1 MRSFAVLALS
11 VAVLAPHAA
20 WTATVCPDRTIPPI
34 TLPAADS
41 VKCQTT
47 INKAALGFAKAK
59 LKALGKCMAAQVPG
73 VCPDTKA
80 SDKISKAAS
89 KGAAKITADCAT
101 DSVQAGLGNSYNTLT
116 DDTAISSC
124 VFSQH
129 NVSADI
135 LLGEINGTPGVV
147 KVNADRAK
155 CVKTLNKVGIKQAT
169 GAHKAINK
177 CIATQEKNGNV
188 VDLVA
193 ACVGHWAG
201 GVFVAPT
208 DANTAAA
215 LSGLQTKSEA
225 GVAKD
230 CTINPLLIPSIFACP
245 GAATVADLQQCITC
259 DTWNG
264 VLDFVQQEN
273 SETGK
278 YVANGAGAIQTAVNA
293 AAAGDK
299 LLIGSGTYQ
308 EQVSIATDN
317 LQLVGCGGGTNNRPL
332 VSRPSG
338 AGPFGNGISAG
349 GINGLVFQS
358 LDIFGWDDNG
368 IFIANADGITFRDVH
383 ADGNINSTYGIFPVT
398 SNNVTV
404 EDSSSV
410 HVRDAGIYIGQS
422 TNILSRYN
430 RAEGNVA
437 GMEIENSD
445 TATVH
450 NNYCADNSGG
460 LLVFKLP
467 NLPIQVSQN
476 HNVFDNVSL
485 HNNTPNFG
493 IPGSTVSLV
502 PTGTGLL
509 IISNRGGQ
517 FHHNI
522 VEDNNSF
529 GIALVDQQAVNA
541 LVGGNPPPFDPTSHT
556 CAAGANNGALCS
568 ADSECPGGAC
578 VENQKAVNNKIH
590 DNQISGNGTA
600 PESPV
605 GGDLLMAIFDDSS
618 PHGNCMQAN
627 SVPPVFV
634 SGANECP

>member
-1 MRSFAVLALS
+1 MRSLAVLALS
-11 VAVLAPHAA
+11 VAVLAPQAG
-20 WTATVCPDRTIPPI
+20 WTATVCPDRTIPAI
-34 TLPAADS
+34 SSPAAGS
-41 VKCQTT
+41 VKCQAT
-47 INKAALGFAKAK
+47 IAKAALGFAKAK

-89 KGAAKITADCAT
+89 KGAAKITTDCGT
-101 DSVQAGLGNSYNTLT
+101 DSVQAGLTNSYNTLT
-116 DDTAISSC
+116 DDTVISSC
-124 VFSQH
+124 MFSQH

-169 GAHKAINK
+169 TAHKFINK
-177 CIATQEKNGNV
+177 CLATQENNG
-188 VDLVA
+188 A
-193 ACVGHWAG
+193 AGNLTDVCVGHWAG
-201 GVFVAPT
+201 GSFTAPT
-208 DANTAAA
+208 DVKTATA

-225 GVAKD
+225 KVAKD
-230 CTINPLLIPSIFACP
+230 CSINAALIQSIFACP
-245 GAATVADLQQCITC
+245 GAASVADLEQCITC

-278 YVANGAGAIQTAVNA
+278 FVPNGAGAIQAAVNA

-299 LLIGSGTYQ
+299 LLIGSGTYP
-308 EQVSIATDN
+308 EQVSISTAN
-317 LQLVGCGGGTNNRPL
+317 LQLVGCGGGTNQRPL
-332 VSRPSG
+332 VTRPSG

-349 GINGLVFQS
+349 GIDGLVFQS
-358 LDIFGWDDNG
+358 LDLFGFDDNE
-368 IFIANADGITFRDVH
+368 IFISNANGVTFRDVH
-383 ADGNINSTYGIFPVT
+383 ANGNITSTYGIFPVT

-410 HVRDAGIYIGQS
+410 NVRDAGIYIGQS

-450 NNYCADNSGG
+450 NNYAADNSGG

-476 HNVFDNVSL
+476 HNIFDNVSL
-485 HNNTPNFG
+485 HNNTENFG
-493 IPGSTVSLV
+493 IPGSTVSNV
-502 PTGTGLL
+502 PTGTGML
-509 IISNRGGQ
+509 IISNQGGQ

-522 VEDNNSF
+522 VQDNKSL

-541 LVGGNPPPFDPTSHT
+541 LVSPPPFPMTSP
-556 CAAGANNGALCS
+556 S
-568 ADSECPGGAC
+568 
-578 VENQKAVNNKIH
+578 QKAINNKIH
-590 DNQISGNGTA
+590 DNLIGGNGTA

-605 GGDLLMAIFDDSS
+605 GGDLVMAIFDDST
-618 PHGNCMQAN
+618 PHGNCMLGNGA
-627 SVPPVFV
+627 PAFFL
-634 SGANECP
+634 SGANDCP